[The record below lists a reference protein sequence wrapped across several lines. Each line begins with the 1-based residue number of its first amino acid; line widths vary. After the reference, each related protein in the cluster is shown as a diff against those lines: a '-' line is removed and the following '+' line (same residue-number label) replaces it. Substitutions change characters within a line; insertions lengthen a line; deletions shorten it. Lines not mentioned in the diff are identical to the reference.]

1 MTTKASDLTS
11 EPEEAPTPLPGQ
23 LPRSRTSI
31 KRERINNEL
40 ALSDLAVALVNQN
53 ANQLQALGL
62 SDLAIEAINNA
73 RVIKTFSAR
82 DRQMRLIRARLR
94 ELDWMQIR
102 VALDRRRA
110 GYILAPNRVGSEDA
124 RIWTE
129 QLLVQGDPGLAR
141 FMEIYDTANR
151 QRLRQLV
158 RTVTHSAEAKRHKT
172 RLLLLS
178 AVEETIERHAAAAK
192 RTSFEEE
199 VEEDEEDK

>member
-1 MTTKASDLTS
+1 MTTKASDLPS
-11 EPEEAPTPLPGQ
+11 EPEEASTPLPGQ

-40 ALSDLAVALVNQN
+40 ALSELAVALVNHN
-53 ANQLQALGL
+53 ASQLQALGL

-73 RVIKTFSAR
+73 RVIKSFAAR
-82 DRQMRLIRARLR
+82 DRQLRLVRARLR
-94 ELDWMQIR
+94 DLDWMQIR

-110 GYILAPNRVGSEDA
+110 GFILAPSRVGSEEA
-124 RIWTE
+124 RVWTE

-178 AVEETIERHAAAAK
+178 AVEEILERQAAAEK
-192 RTSFEEE
+192 RKSGDD
-199 VEEDEEDK
+199 VAEDD